1 MTIGSA
7 ASLPGHGQEAFF
19 PISRSLRRQGRVPV
33 MRRMLAAST
42 PRQRLPRIALAD
54 DPPRGRILVAADQ
67 PSLVLEVQRIL
78 RDAGYRA
85 VGPAGSADEAARLTA
100 RRPMDA
106 AIVDL
111 AMQSAASVA
120 ERLVEEGIPLVWL
133 TDGSASPPARD
144 RAATVP
150 KPVTRANLIQ
160 TLERSLS
167 AGQGSSADSFY
178 PVPPP
183 QSVWPR
189 VFPPL

>member
-1 MTIGSA
+1 MTIESA

-19 PISRSLRRQGRVPV
+19 PTSRYWHPHGRVPV
-33 MRRMLAAST
+33 MRRMPAAST
-42 PRQRLPRIALAD
+42 PRRHLPRIALAD
-54 DPPRGRILVAADQ
+54 DPPRGRVLVAADQ

-85 VGPAGSADEAARLTA
+85 VGPAGSAEEAARLAA
-100 RRPMDA
+100 RRPIDA

-111 AMQSAASVA
+111 AMRSAASVA

-133 TDGSASPPARD
+133 TDGSASPSAHD
-144 RAATVP
+144 RAAIVR
-150 KPVTRANLIQ
+150 KPVTSVNLIQ
-160 TLERSLS
+160 ALERRLS
-167 AGQGSSADSFY
+167 AGQGASADSFY

-183 QSVWPR
+183 QPVWPR